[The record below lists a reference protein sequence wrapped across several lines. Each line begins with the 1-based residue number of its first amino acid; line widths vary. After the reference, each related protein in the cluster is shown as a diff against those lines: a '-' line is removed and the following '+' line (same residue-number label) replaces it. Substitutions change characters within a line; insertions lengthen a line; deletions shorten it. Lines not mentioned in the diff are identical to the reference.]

1 MSESLQKMLGVG
13 ITIIVIVVVLFSVGS
28 KMIRDNS
35 ASTSSKAATNVGVL
49 NGTTVPSVTP

>member
-28 KMIRDNS
+28 KMVRDNS
-35 ASTSSKAATNVGVL
+35 DSTSLKAAANVKVL
-49 NGTTVPSVTP
+49 NDTPVPVVTP